1 MLNLDTWKR
10 GGLWL
15 PFFLFIGI
23 SNTFAVDL
31 SNDESNRIGQLI
43 FQNECA
49 SKVSCLTSWNK
60 GEGFASLGIGHFIWY
75 PADVQESKKRFD
87 ESFPKL
93 LSWMQNKGV
102 EIPIW
107 LLKKQGNPWKTR
119 KQFERAKNTK
129 EMALF
134 RSFLWQT
141 RDLQVDFMRNR
152 LRNALPK
159 ILSHTSQKK
168 RAHIQQQFQ
177 SVAAS
182 PMGFYALMDYVNF
195 KGEGIKLSERYQ
207 GQGWGLLQVLEHMK
221 SEKPGLSAIQ
231 AFSAS
236 ATFALTQRVD
246 LSPPLRHEVRWL
258 PGWKK
263 RIKSYEYEATNML
276 RNLKDN
282 RQRTKNSFK

>member
-1 MLNLDTWKR
+1 MFNLNTWKR
-10 GGLWL
+10 GSLWL
-15 PFFLFIGI
+15 PLFLFIGI
-23 SNTFAVDL
+23 SNTFAVDP

-49 SKVSCLTSWNK
+49 SKISCLTSWNK
-60 GEGFASLGIGHFIWY
+60 GEDFASLGIGHFIWY
-75 PADVQESKKRFD
+75 PAGVQESEKRFD

-93 LSWMQNKGV
+93 LSWMQNQGI

-107 LLKKQGNPWKTR
+107 LLKKQGNPWKNR
-119 KQFERAKNTK
+119 KQFEHAKNTEK
-129 EMALF
+129 MTLL

-141 RDLQVDFMRNR
+141 RDLQVKFMHNR

-159 ILSHTSQKK
+159 ILSHAPQKK
-168 RAHIQQQFQ
+168 RDHIQQQFQ
-177 SVAAS
+177 YMAAS

-207 GQGWGLLQVLEHMK
+207 GQGWGLLQVLEHMQ

-231 AFSAS
+231 AFSTS
-236 ATFALTQRVD
+236 ATFALTQRVA
-246 LSPPLRHEVRWL
+246 LSPPLRHEARWL

-263 RIKSYEYEATNML
+263 RIKSYGYEAK
-276 RNLKDN
+276 NLLKNPKGN